1 MRRIA
6 VAVVLAG
13 VLASSQALAEG
24 YHYQPGLHADPFK
37 APQAAPAVDE
47 SCNGQACIDPMELKL
62 TAIVSGSSTPV
73 AMIENSKGEATI
85 LKTGDF
91 VGRHRVE
98 AIRSDRVIFTETR
111 ITASGPVKVS
121 RELKL

>member
-6 VAVVLAG
+6 VAVLLAG
-13 VLASSQALAEG
+13 VLASSQALAED

-37 APQAAPAVDE
+37 APQTAPVPE
-47 SCNGQACIDPMELKL
+47 TCEGQPCVDPMEYKL
-62 TAIVSGSSTPV
+62 TAIVSGSSRPI
-73 AMIENSKGEATI
+73 AMIEDSKGESTM

-98 AIRSDRVIFTETR
+98 AIRSDRVIFTEVRVTP
-111 ITASGPVKVS
+111 SGPVKVS